1 MQVSFA
7 CIHGD
12 AQCMKPKRDLDGVLD
27 GRDRAVALEKVDAI
41 LLQRVHALL
50 LQRVKRKRK
59 LQPL

>member
-1 MQVSFA
+1 
-7 CIHGD
+7 
-12 AQCMKPKRDLDGVLD
+12 MKPKRDLDGVLD
-27 GRDRAVALEKVDAI
+27 LRDRAVALEKVDAI